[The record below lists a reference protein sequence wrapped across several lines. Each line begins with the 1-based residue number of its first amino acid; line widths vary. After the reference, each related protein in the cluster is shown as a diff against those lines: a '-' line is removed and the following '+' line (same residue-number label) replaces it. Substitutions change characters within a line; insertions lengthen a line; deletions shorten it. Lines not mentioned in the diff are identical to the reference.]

1 MADILIRRALPAD
14 ADDLTR
20 IEEAA
25 DALLVELLA
34 PPSWPEVEPG
44 EVRLSMPGF
53 ALIAEVDGD
62 PVGFAHVLEIDDHAH
77 LEQLSVLPSHAGVGI
92 GRALLSAAI
101 DDARSRG
108 HVLMTLRTFA
118 EVPFNAP
125 FYASAGFVVTEPD
138 TDFLRELVGIETSL
152 GLTDLG
158 PRVQM
163 SLTLSPGR

>member
-1 MADILIRRALPAD
+1 MTDILIRRAFPAD
-14 ADDLTR
+14 ADALTR

-25 DALLVELLA
+25 DALLVELLS

-53 ALIAEVDGD
+53 ALVAEIDGE
-62 PVGFAHVLEIDDHAH
+62 PVGFAHVMEIDDHAH
-77 LEQLSVLPSHAGVGI
+77 LEQLSVLPSHAGAGI
-92 GRALLSAAI
+92 GRKLLTAAI

-108 HVLMTLRTFA
+108 HALMTLRTFA

-125 FYASAGFVVTEPD
+125 FYATAGFAVTEPD
-138 TDFLRELVGIETSL
+138 TDFLRELVDIEASL
-152 GLTDLG
+152 GLLALG

-163 SLTLSPGR
+163 SLAL

>member
-1 MADILIRRALPAD
+1 MADALIRRAFTPD

-44 EVRLSMPGF
+44 DVRLALPGF
-53 ALIAEVDGD
+53 ALIAEIDGE
-62 PVGFAHVLEIDDHAH
+62 PVGFAHVMEIDDHAH
-77 LEQLSVLPSHAGVGI
+77 LEQLSVLPAHAGAGI
-92 GRALLSAAI
+92 GRALLTAAI
-101 DDARSRG
+101 DDARARG
-108 HVLMTLRTFA
+108 HALMTLRTFA

-125 FYASAGFVVTEPD
+125 FYASAGFVVAEPD
-138 TDFLRELVGIETSL
+138 TDFLRELIDIETSL
-152 GLTDLG
+152 GLTDIG

-163 SLTLSPGR
+163 SLAL